1 MEDYENKLKVS
12 NLFNEIFNNQIVKYL
27 ELARELNNVP
37 RESIIFLESA
47 NNSIK
52 NSIELIKN
60 DEYVDSLCL
69 LRSSFEA
76 IMFSLA
82 IFFDKKTYD
91 VYKCYNS
98 NIYRKVMMEKY
109 KKIQKKNPKFK
120 IPDVDKKKRDLL
132 KPEIMRDIVANHYK
146 EIYDEIFY
154 DCKDIDEVKEELRN
168 FYKYLCN
175 FTHPSIVKIYTF
187 KIQQDTDNLNSIRA
201 VFKTNINYCKILLLL
216 ALNFLTLKNDM
227 GDIYNLYAVL
237 FLTDINLITGADNLK
252 SLLKK
257 YDEYL
262 YLNITKKY
270 FKRSNKKLKKIQDD
284 IKAINNANDINEKMV
299 GVLKDIVI
307 KFDAIDLCNKYF

>member
-175 FTHPSIVKIYTF
+175 FTHPSIVKTYTF

-216 ALNFLTLKNDM
+216 SLNFLTLKNDM

-237 FLTDINLITGADNLK
+237 FLTDINLITDADNLK

>member
-1 MEDYENKLKVS
+1 
-12 NLFNEIFNNQIVKYL
+12 
-27 ELARELNNVP
+27 
-37 RESIIFLESA
+37 
-47 NNSIK
+47 
-52 NSIELIKN
+52 
-60 DEYVDSLCL
+60 
-69 LRSSFEA
+69 
-76 IMFSLA
+76 
-82 IFFDKKTYD
+82 
-91 VYKCYNS
+91 
-98 NIYRKVMMEKY
+98 MMEKY

-120 IPDVDKKKRDLL
+120 ITDVDKKKRDLL

-175 FTHPSIVKIYTF
+175 FTHPSIVKTYTF

-237 FLTDINLITGADNLK
+237 FLTDINLITDADNLK